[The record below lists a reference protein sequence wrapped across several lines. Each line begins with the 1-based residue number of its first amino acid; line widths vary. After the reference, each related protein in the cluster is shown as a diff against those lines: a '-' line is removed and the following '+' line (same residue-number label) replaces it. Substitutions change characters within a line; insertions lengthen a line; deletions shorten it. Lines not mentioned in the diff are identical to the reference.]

1 MEPISFIASLAP
13 ISTAL
18 KFDGRVE
25 GGRVTL
31 EVPESETSELAK
43 MLMLRE
49 KIFQVTI
56 TELGKGD

>member
-1 MEPISFIASLAP
+1 MKPISFIASLAP

-31 EVPESETSELAK
+31 EVPESETPELAK